1 MSGITYH
8 LLEFEIARAANDPR
22 HVMPVLSDCDGRIL
36 DVGCGAG
43 QTLIVG
49 DLKPGV
55 FACGVDV
62 DEEALALGKRMSS
75 NIALARAKGER
86 LPFADQS
93 FDFVISRLA
102 LPYMRIPDALGE
114 IARVLKPRGQV
125 WFLLHSISMALRG
138 VARSLR
144 RRNAKNLIYQHY
156 VIANGLL
163 FHFTG
168 RQFHFPFNPDKCESF
183 QTRRGIVRAMLAAGF
198 EDVRAECDRFFIVTA
213 SKRARIEGG
222 NGK

>member
-1 MSGITYH
+1 MSEIAYH

-22 HVMPVLSDCDGRIL
+22 RVMPFLSDRYVSVL

-43 QTLIVG
+43 QTLIAC

-75 NIALARAKGER
+75 DIALARAEGER

-93 FDFVISRLA
+93 FDFVISRLS
-102 LPYMRIPDALGE
+102 LPYMRIPEALGE
-114 IARVLKPRGQV
+114 IARVLKPGGEV
-125 WFLLHSISMALRG
+125 WFLLHPISMTLRA

-144 RRNAKNLIYQHY
+144 SLNLRNLIYQHY
-156 VIANGLL
+156 VIVNGLL

-168 RQFHFPFNPDKCESF
+168 KQFRFPFNPDKCESF
-183 QTRRGIVRAMLAAGF
+183 QTRRGVVRAMRAAGF
-198 EDVRAECDRFFIVTA
+198 QDVKVELDRFFVVTA
-213 SKRARIEGG
+213 AKQG
-222 NGK
+222 